1 MCAQIC
7 TQPQCR
13 VCRTP
18 QPTVTVLA
26 SCRGPASKEGLIK
39 GDGAA
44 DTSDTAALK
53 VPASLAGKDKDG
65 MKKGEAVNE
74 GVEENGVG
82 CDDRKRW
89 RGIWPNTTY
98 DYVQPQQLYYSS

>member
-1 MCAQIC
+1 MQSL
-7 TQPQCR
+7 QNS
-13 VCRTP
+13 
-18 QPTVTVLA
+18 LA
-26 SCRGPASKEGLIK
+26 DCHRIGFMSGSSLKRGFNKRRRRR
-39 GDGAA
+39 AA

-65 MKKGEAVNE
+65 ILDGMKKGGAVNE

-89 RGIWPNTTY
+89 RGIW
-98 DYVQPQQLYYSS
+98 